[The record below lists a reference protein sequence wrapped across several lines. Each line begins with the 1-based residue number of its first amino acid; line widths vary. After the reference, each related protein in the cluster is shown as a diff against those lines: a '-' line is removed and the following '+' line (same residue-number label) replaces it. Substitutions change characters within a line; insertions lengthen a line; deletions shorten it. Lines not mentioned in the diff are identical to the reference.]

1 MMSTIY
7 RTTLLFHIVAGL
19 IGLAAFWLPALLRKG
34 GKAHVQFGRI
44 FFWATC
50 VVAASGLVMAA
61 SILIAPLAVKPR
73 RSAVSPE
80 RAAAIASDM
89 RMMSVFLIY
98 LVAITFTP
106 VYHGVRVLA
115 TRRTP
120 ERLRTPFHTFV
131 SISAIVGSVA
141 MVAIGIAERQPVLF
155 FMSPIGFLIGFGQ
168 LGFAR
173 QPYATPMAWWYEHMG
188 AMIGGGV
195 AFHTAFLVLG
205 AGRLF
210 GLRFDG
216 LPGVIPWI
224 LPSIVGI
231 PASAIWQRHYRRK
244 FKEDR
249 RRDGMMRPQH
259 VRTGAVSHDH
269 ERDGDGRGDHHRRV
283 DIRPTV

>member
-19 IGLAAFWLPALLRKG
+19 IGLAAFWLPAILRKG
-34 GKAHVQFGRI
+34 GKAHVQFGRV

-50 VVAASGLVMAA
+50 GVAASGLVMAS
-61 SILIAPLAVKPR
+61 SIFIAPLAVKPP
-73 RSAVSPE
+73 SAPVSPQ
-80 RAAAIASDM
+80 RATAIAAEM
-89 RMMSVFLIY
+89 RLMSVFLFY

-131 SISAIVGSVA
+131 SVSAIVGSLA
-141 MVAIGIAERQPVLF
+141 MITIGVLERVPVLF
-155 FMSPIGFLIGFGQ
+155 FMSPIGFLIGLGQ

-173 QPYATPMAWWYEHMG
+173 KPYATPMAWWYEHMG
-188 AMIGGGV
+188 AMIGGGI

-216 LPGVIPWI
+216 MTAVIPWI
-224 LPSIVGI
+224 LPSLIGI

-244 FKEDR
+244 FKEDG
-249 RRDGMMRPQH
+249 RRDGMMQPQH

-269 ERDGDGRGDHHRRV
+269 ERDRNGRRDDHRRV
-283 DIRPTV
+283 DLRPTV